1 MNKDV
6 VYIEP
11 EDDITDILVNIKG
24 AKNKIIALVPPKK
37 AGVLHSAVNFKLIA
51 KTAAKNGKTVVLIT
65 SDESLLRLA
74 NNVKMP
80 TAKSLQSKP
89 KLPEMD
95 DAEEFGENDDEE
107 EQDEEEKAEEEPEEA
122 EEKPEDEEPEE
133 SEKKPAKKAA
143 LAAGAKKKSDIDME
157 IDDADKDEEAE
168 DDKKKSKKKK
178 IHIPNFKKFRWPILI
193 GVVLIAG
200 IIALSYWMN
209 NIAPA
214 AKITVKVKT
223 TAANFNETVSFVTDQ
238 TKSDPEKGIFY
249 AEQKSVTKQATDD
262 FEATGEVDKGTKATG
277 SITVKVKGNNNQVT
291 LGLTDKYTKT
301 YTVPAGT
308 VFTSSAGNKYISS
321 AAASMTVTKDTFTK
335 KDGTVDCDITGNG
348 DAMICTIHK
357 DVTANVQLVA
367 TENGEKYNFT
377 STSTGWSF
385 PIETITTVKSSDITG
400 GTSKIVKV
408 VSTEDVDK
416 AALGISND
424 IDNEARE
431 ELSRQFSSDYILITS
446 SFATESSK
454 ITTSPAANEEVTDG
468 VKPKIIK
475 ENKYVIYAVNK
486 TEIDTYI
493 RTVVASKIGDDTQ
506 IVYSSGVAMNAD
518 EENKAFFESFKNDNG
533 NMVAKLKS
541 TSKTGPRITEDMVK
555 EKSLGEKVG
564 RVQSNLRSIKGVL
577 DARVDT
583 SYFFVTTVP
592 EDENKVEIKI
602 TVDD

>member
-89 KLPEMD
+89 KLPEID

-107 EQDEEEKAEEEPEEA
+107 EQDEEEKTEEEPEEEA
-122 EEKPEDEEPEE
+122 EENPEDEEPEE

-214 AKITVKVKT
+214 AKIIVKVKT
-223 TAANFNETVSFVTDQ
+223 TADNFNETVSFVTDQ
-238 TKSDPEKGIFY
+238 TKSNPEKGIFY

-277 SITVKVKGNNNQVT
+277 SITIRVKSPIAIKAGATSAVFS
-291 LGLTDKYTKT
+291 
-301 YTVPAGT
+301 VPAGT
-308 VFTSSAGNKYISS
+308 VFTNAAGKKYISS
-321 AAASMTVTKDTFTK
+321 TAASI
-335 KDGTVDCDITGNG
+335 TVDSDDINLLTCHRISAGTESCDLKT
-348 DAMICTIHK
+348 DA
-357 DVTANVQLVA
+357 DVSKTVQLVA
-367 TENGEKYNFT
+367 EATGESYNFAA
-377 STSTGWSF
+377 SKTGWSF
-385 PIETITTVKSSDITG
+385 PIEPITVDPEKGASDITG